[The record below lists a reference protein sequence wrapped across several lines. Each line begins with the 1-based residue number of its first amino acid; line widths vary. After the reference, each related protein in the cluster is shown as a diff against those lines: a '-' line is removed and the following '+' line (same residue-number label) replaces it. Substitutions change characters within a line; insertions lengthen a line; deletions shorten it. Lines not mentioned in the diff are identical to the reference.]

1 MRGSRVG
8 RLGCR
13 MGWMAEERRVGRL
26 TRNLTLSLTEGMS
39 RAGWLILLGWRE
51 GMSRAVWVN
60 LGWRERMSRAGWLT
74 LSWREGKCRAGRQS
88 PGWKG
93 GVTGKVGILLR

>member
-1 MRGSRVG
+1 MMRGSRVG

-13 MGWMAEERRVGRL
+13 MGWMAEERRVGRS
-26 TRNLTLSLTEGMS
+26 LTLSLTEGMS
-39 RAGWLILLGWRE
+39 RAGWLILGWRE

-74 LSWREGKCRAGRQS
+74 LSWREGKSRVGRQS

-93 GVTGKVGILLR
+93 GVTGKVGILAD